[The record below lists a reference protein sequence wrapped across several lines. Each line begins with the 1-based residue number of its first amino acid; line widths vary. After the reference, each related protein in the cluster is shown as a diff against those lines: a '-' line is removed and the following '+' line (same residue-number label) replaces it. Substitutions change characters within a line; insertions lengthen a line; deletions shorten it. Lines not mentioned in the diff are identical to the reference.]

1 MEPIYLDYN
10 ATTPMSEEVVNAM
23 KPYLD
28 VYFGNP
34 SSSHTYGNKTKQA
47 VEEARKQVADL
58 LNCNPDEITFTSG
71 GSESNNYAIKGVAY
85 NLKSRG
91 NHIITSAIEHPAVTE
106 VCEFLKT
113 EGFRITYIPVDETG
127 VVNPE
132 DIKAAIGND
141 TILISVMHA
150 NNETGMLQPI
160 KDIAAIAKEHNII
173 MHVDAA
179 QSIGKVSVDIEESG
193 VDLLSVAAHKFYGPK
208 GIGALYVKRGVKLQK
223 LIHGADHERNMRA
236 GTENVLEI
244 VGLGKAAEQ
253 AKSGLEKN
261 GLHMRNMRDKLY
273 NAISEKCSD
282 IKVNGDL
289 ELCLP
294 NTLSLSFKGIE
305 ANTLLSELKDIA
317 ASAGA
322 ACHTDSIDVSHV
334 LSAMNVPV
342 EFAMGTIR
350 LSTGKYTTDKDI
362 DSAAQMIID
371 AVERLKPTSDKF
383 IADTAVDNDEYK
395 LTRYTH
401 GMGCAC
407 KIRPQYLERILSD
420 MPVSITD
427 ENILIDKS
435 NNDDAA
441 VYRIG
446 DNRAMVQTLD
456 FFTPIVDDPYTF
468 GAIAASNALSDV
480 YAMGAKPVFALNI
493 VGFPDKRLPEAVLSA
508 ILKGAADKASE
519 AGIAILGGHTVEDT
533 EPKFGMVVSG
543 IVDEDKVLS
552 NNKAKVGDKIIL
564 TKPLGTGI
572 ISTAL
577 KAGAIT
583 DTEAKEASDSMAE
596 LNRYAAEEMLK
607 FDVSTATDV
616 TGFGLIGHLKEVA
629 EASDINVNIYSDRT
643 PLFNNT
649 MNLVMQGHLPGGT
662 KNNLDFVSGIVEW
675 DKSVSEQMRY
685 ILCDAQ
691 TSGGLLIFVNE
702 KDSDK
707 LLNNLKGVC
716 QVAEIIG
723 EVVGKGATI
732 NVL

>member
-10 ATTPMSEEVVNAM
+10 ATTPMSEEVVNSM

-47 VEEARKQVADL
+47 VESARNSVANL
-58 LNCNPDEITFTSG
+58 LNCNPDEVIFTSG
-71 GSESNNYAIKGVAY
+71 GSESNNYAIKGIAY

-91 NHIITSAIEHPAVTE
+91 NHIITSSIEHPAVTE

-113 EGFRITYIPVDETG
+113 EGFRVTYIPVDKWG

-132 DIKAAIGND
+132 DIREAITND

-160 KDIAAIAKEHNII
+160 TDISAIARENNIF

-179 QSIGKVSVDIEESG
+179 QSIGKVAVDVKALD
-193 VDLLSVAAHKFYGPK
+193 VDMLSVAGHKFYGPK
-208 GIGALYVKRGVKLQK
+208 GIGALYVKRGVTLQK

-244 VGLGKAAEQ
+244 VGLGKASEL
-253 AKSGLEKN
+253 AKSDLEANAK
-261 GLHMRNMRDKLY
+261 HMRFMRDKLY
-273 NAISEKCSD
+273 NIISDNCTD
-282 IKVNGDL
+282 IKINGDHSR
-289 ELCLP
+289 CLP

-305 ANTLLSELKDIA
+305 ANTLLSELSGIA

-334 LSAMNVPV
+334 LSAMGVPV
-342 EFAMGTIR
+342 DYAMGTIR
-350 LSTGKYTTDKDI
+350 LSTGKYTTQKDI
-362 DSAAQMIID
+362 ESAAKMIIE
-371 AVERLKPTSDKF
+371 AVDRLKPTDS
-383 IADTAVDNDEYK
+383 AALEVVSSDNDYK

-420 MPVSITD
+420 MPVNITD

-435 NNDDAA
+435 DNDDAA
-441 VYRIG
+441 VYKIG
-446 DNRAMVQTLD
+446 DNKALVQTLD

-468 GAIAASNALSDV
+468 GAIAAANALSDV

-493 VGFPDKRLPEAVLSA
+493 VGFPDKRLPEQVLSA
-508 ILKGAADKASE
+508 ILKGAAEKASE

-543 IVDEDKVLS
+543 IADADKILS
-552 NNKAKVGDKIIL
+552 NNKAQPGDKIIL

-577 KAGAIT
+577 KAGAIN
-583 DTEAKEASDSMAE
+583 ESSAKQASDSMAE
-596 LNRYAAEEMLK
+596 LNKYAAEEMLK
-607 FDVSTATDV
+607 FDISTATDV
-616 TGFGLIGHLKEVA
+616 TGFGLMGHLKEVA
-629 EASDINVNIYSDRT
+629 EASDISVKIYADKV
-643 PLFNNT
+643 PMFDNT
-649 MNLVMQGHLPGGT
+649 MNLVMQGHVPGGT
-662 KNNLDFVSGIVEW
+662 KNNMDFVSGLVNW
-675 DKSVSEQMRY
+675 NNPVSEQMRY

-691 TSGGLLIFVNE
+691 TSGGLLIFVKECDAE
-702 KDSDK
+702 K
-707 LLNNLKGVC
+707 LQRALKDVC
-716 QVAEIIG
+716 EVADIIG
-723 EVVGKGATI
+723 EVNGKGASI
-732 NVL
+732 EVL